1 MSEARG
7 IRTLVDQV
15 AGLRAYSSNPQQRI
29 RTGFESVDLLCEGP
43 APGEV
48 FTILGRS
55 YSGKSIVAQN
65 IIVNNPHLGSIFF
78 SLEMPYIL
86 AVQRMFAMWSG
97 IPNYTVQEQVK
108 GNTLT
113 PMLETMAEEMV
124 RHLIVDHSA
133 VSTHDMMYYVQ
144 AYEDFFGVKPDFIVV
159 DYLELVSG
167 VKTSGEGW
175 IATEA
180 AAQQM
185 KDLAKE
191 AEIPVFLVHQTNKS
205 EPEWEPPSRSSAR
218 GGGYTEA
225 DFMVG
230 MWRPGLD
237 PKLPYDQK
245 VQLGETIRF
254 DVLKNRVFGKHN
266 AHPLEFRITP
276 SLRLESA

>member
-1 MSEARG
+1 MTQGKG

-29 RTGFESVDLLCEGP
+29 RTGLEQIDILCEGP

-65 IIVNNPHLGSIFF
+65 IIVNNADKGSIFF
-78 SLEMPYIL
+78 SLEMPYLL
-86 AVQRMFAMWSG
+86 AVQRMFAMWSD

-108 GNTLT
+108 GNRLT
-113 PMLETMAEEMV
+113 PMLESMAEEMV

-133 VSTHDMMYYVQ
+133 VSTHDMMYYVS
-144 AYEDFFGVKPDFIVV
+144 AYEDYFGAKPDFIMV

-191 AEIPVFLVHQTNKS
+191 AELPVFLVHQTNKS
-205 EPEWEPPSRSSAR
+205 EPEWEAPSRSSAR

-225 DFMVG
+225 DFMIG

-237 PKLPYDQK
+237 PKLQYDQK

-266 AHPLEFRITP
+266 QRPMEYRITP
-276 SLRLESA
+276 SLRLEEI

>member
-1 MSEARG
+1 VTGKG

-15 AGLRAYSSNPQQRI
+15 AGLRAYSSNPQQRV
-29 RTGFESVDLLCEGP
+29 RTGFESIDILCEGP

-65 IIVNNPHLGSIFF
+65 IIVNNPQLGSIFF

-86 AVQRMFAMWSG
+86 AVQRMFAMWSD

-113 PMLETMAEEMV
+113 PMLESMAEEMV

-133 VSTHDMMYYVQ
+133 VSTHDMMYYVN
-144 AYEDFFGVKPDFIVV
+144 AYEDYFGAKPDFIVV

-191 AEIPVFLVHQTNKS
+191 AEIPVFLVHQTNKQ

-230 MWRPGLD
+230 MWRPGLN
-237 PKLPYDQK
+237 PKMPYEQK
-245 VQLGETIRF
+245 VELGETILF

-266 AHPLEFRITP
+266 PHPLEYRITP
-276 SLRLESA
+276 SLRLEGM